1 MGFFKKLGKTI
12 GNAAKSTFT
21 MYKDIHSAGLGMFG
35 IETNHARRQRRK
47 EQDRLTQKQIE
58 GEKELFDYTLA
69 GQEQAKENWAQKY
82 ETPQAKKNL
91 LMNAGLNPAL
101 MYGTAGEGGVSNAG
115 LGGQTGNVSRG
126 EDTRAEYMN
135 IQAQKFQMGIQAM
148 LAKNQ
153 IKVGNSQ
160 ADKNIADAKLAESK
174 TQTETDSRTI
184 LIENMRQAGMSN
196 WYQNLEKAFTHSNT
210 LQDILNHG
218 KDGNWEMDVV
228 KNWTYNVQGGIGKE
242 SLFSLDV
249 TNQLLRTIE
258 EVSETSSQ
266 TAKNLAEKILADEKT
281 QWLFYEAYTGR
292 MNAETAAKRMSLE
305 TGEEWNERQ
314 IIEVISEISGTILKA
329 LMGGKAKIPMK
340 NKK

>member
-1 MGFFKKLGKTI
+1 
-12 GNAAKSTFT
+12 
-21 MYKDIHSAGLGMFG
+21 MYKSAFSNMAGMIG
-35 IETNHARRQRRK
+35 IETSHARKKRHK
-47 EQDRLTQKQIE
+47 EQDRLTQQQLE
-58 GEKELFDYTLA
+58 AEKEMFDYTL
-69 GQEQAKENWAQKY
+69 GRQEEAKENWAQKY
-82 ETPQAKKNL
+82 ETPEAKVKL
-91 LMNAGLNPAL
+91 LRQAGLNPAL

-115 LGGQTGNVSRG
+115 LGGQTGGISRG
-126 EDTRAEYMN
+126 EDTTAEYMN
-135 IQAQKFQMGIQAM
+135 VKAQKFNMAIQAM

-160 ADKNIADAKLAESK
+160 ADKNEADAKLAESK

-184 LIENMRQAGMSN
+184 LIENMRQAGMTN

-228 KNWTYNVQGGIGKE
+228 KNWTYDVQGGIGKE

-249 TNQLLRTIE
+249 TNQLLKTIE

-266 TAKNLAEKILADEKT
+266 TTKNLAEKILAHEKT

-329 LMGGKAKIPMK
+329 FGK
-340 NKK
+340 

>member
-1 MGFFKKLGKTI
+1 MGFFSKAIKGI
-12 GNAAKSTFT
+12 GR
-21 MYKDIHSAGLGMFG
+21 MYKSAFSNTVGVLG
-35 IETNHARRQRRK
+35 IETSHARKKRHK
-47 EQDRLTQKQIE
+47 EQDRLTQQQLE
-58 GEKELFDYTLA
+58 AEKEMFDYTL
-69 GQEQAKENWAQKY
+69 GRQEEAKENWAQKY
-82 ETPQAKKNL
+82 ETPEAKVKL
-91 LMNAGLNPAL
+91 LRQAGLNPAL

-115 LGGQTGNVSRG
+115 LGGQTGGISRG
-126 EDTRAEYMN
+126 EDTTAEYMN
-135 IQAQKFQMGIQAM
+135 VKAQKFNMAIQAM

-160 ADKNIADAKLAESK
+160 ADKNMADAKLAESK

-184 LIENMRQAGMSN
+184 LIENMRQAGMTN

-228 KNWTYNVQGGIGKE
+228 KNWTYDVQGGIGKE

-249 TNQLLRTIE
+249 TNQLLKTIE

-266 TAKNLAEKILADEKT
+266 TTKNLAEKILADEKT

-314 IIEVISEISGTILKA
+314 IIEVISQISGTILKA
-329 LMGGKAKIPMK
+329 LMGGGAKIPM
-340 NKK
+340 NGR